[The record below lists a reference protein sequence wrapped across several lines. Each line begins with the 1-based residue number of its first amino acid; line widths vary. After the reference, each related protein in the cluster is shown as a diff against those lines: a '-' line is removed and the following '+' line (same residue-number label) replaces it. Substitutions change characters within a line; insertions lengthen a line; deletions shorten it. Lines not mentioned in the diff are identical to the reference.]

1 MAQTGTTFPSCRPE
15 RSLMLTEGEVHF
27 PLTEPLQL
35 DLTVERRPAG
45 EESTVA
51 NQILG
56 QASVQGLV
64 HSEESFRCF

>member
-1 MAQTGTTFPSCRPE
+1 
-15 RSLMLTEGEVHF
+15 MLTEGEVHF